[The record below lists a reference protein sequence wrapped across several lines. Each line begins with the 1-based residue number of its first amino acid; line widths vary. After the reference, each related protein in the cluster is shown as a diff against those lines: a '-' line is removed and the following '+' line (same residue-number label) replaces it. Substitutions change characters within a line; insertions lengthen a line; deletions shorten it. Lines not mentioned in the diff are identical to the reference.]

1 MTWCVVQERY
11 ERHHQC
17 IFDEDALTAAVTLSA
32 RYIPDR
38 YLPDKAID
46 AMDEA
51 ASRVRIQT
59 YEARRAAVV
68 GRLHVLEWENL
79 VQVLDA
85 KDEAVQVCC
94 LITCCLP
101 LPPHWPLFHPKSK
114 LPSQLQSKSH
124 SLHVF
129 LLFVAD
135 GHQKMAF
142 YITFIPNGNLQPEVA
157 QLHLG
162 CPAVA
167 TIILC
172 MCSRVA
178 TLRRLKS
185 AESAS
190 CS

>member
-1 MTWCVVQERY
+1 MGVSAQHSSKCIKMMYCVVQERY

-17 IFDEDALTAAVTLSA
+17 IFDEDALIAAITLSA

-85 KDEAVQVCC
+85 KDEAVQVCFDHQ
-94 LITCCLP
+94 LP
-101 LPPHWPLFHPKSK
+101 YLSLDYMFFK
-114 LPSQLQSKSH
+114 LQAF
-124 SLHVF
+124 VCF
-129 LLFVAD
+129 LLNSCQHKPF
-135 GHQKMAF
+135 
-142 YITFIPNGNLQPEVA
+142 
-157 QLHLG
+157 
-162 CPAVA
+162 
-167 TIILC
+167 C
-172 MCSRVA
+172 M
-178 TLRRLKS
+178 T
-185 AESAS
+185 
-190 CS
+190 

>member
-1 MTWCVVQERY
+1 MQERY

-17 IFDEDALTAAVTLSA
+17 IFDEDALIAAVTLST

-46 AMDEA
+46 VMDEA

-94 LITCCLP
+94 LITTCHTFVLT
-101 LPPHWPLFHPKSK
+101 KK
-114 LPSQLQSKSH
+114 NQAQPS
-124 SLHVF
+124 F
-129 LLFVAD
+129 
-135 GHQKMAF
+135 
-142 YITFIPNGNLQPEVA
+142 
-157 QLHLG
+157 
-162 CPAVA
+162 AVSF
-167 TIILC
+167 TPI
-172 MCSRVA
+172 S
-178 TLRRLKS
+178 TYSS
-185 AESAS
+185 A
-190 CS
+190 

>member
-1 MTWCVVQERY
+1 MQERY

-17 IFDEDALTAAVTLSA
+17 IFDEDALIAAVTLSA

-94 LITCCLP
+94 LITTCLTFV
-101 LPPHWPLFHPKSK
+101 LPTPSSNYRPSMLSPV
-114 LPSQLQSKSH
+114 LPSARAFLHDIIPDGSLQS
-124 SLHVF
+124 
-129 LLFVAD
+129 
-135 GHQKMAF
+135 
-142 YITFIPNGNLQPEVA
+142 
-157 QLHLG
+157 
-162 CPAVA
+162 
-167 TIILC
+167 
-172 MCSRVA
+172 
-178 TLRRLKS
+178 
-185 AESAS
+185 
-190 CS
+190 

>member
-1 MTWCVVQERY
+1 MQERY

-17 IFDEDALTAAVTLSA
+17 IFDEDALIAAVTLSA

-94 LITCCLP
+94 LITWCLP
-101 LPPHWPLFHPKSK
+101 FLLTGPCSIYHPRYN
-114 LPSQLQSKSH
+114 LNT
-124 SLHVF
+124 F
-129 LLFVAD
+129 LLFAAVHCTATR
-135 GHQKMAF
+135 KCPSM
-142 YITFIPNGNLQPEVA
+142 
-157 QLHLG
+157 LHDFQQ
-162 CPAVA
+162 
-167 TIILC
+167 
-172 MCSRVA
+172 
-178 TLRRLKS
+178 
-185 AESAS
+185 
-190 CS
+190 

>member
-1 MTWCVVQERY
+1 MQERY

-17 IFDEDALTAAVTLSA
+17 IFDEDALIAAVTLSA

-38 YLPDKAID
+38 CLPDKAID

-94 LITCCLP
+94 LIVTFFC
-101 LPPHWPLFHPKSK
+101 
-114 LPSQLQSKSH
+114 
-124 SLHVF
+124 F
-129 LLFVAD
+129 LLSLISIYF
-135 GHQKMAF
+135 
-142 YITFIPNGNLQPEVA
+142 
-157 QLHLG
+157 
-162 CPAVA
+162 
-167 TIILC
+167 
-172 MCSRVA
+172 
-178 TLRRLKS
+178 S
-185 AESAS
+185 A
-190 CS
+190 

>member
-1 MTWCVVQERY
+1 MQERY

-17 IFDEDALTAAVTLSA
+17 IFDEDALIAAVTLSA

-38 YLPDKAID
+38 CLPDKAID

-94 LITCCLP
+94 LTVTFFC
-101 LPPHWPLFHPKSK
+101 
-114 LPSQLQSKSH
+114 
-124 SLHVF
+124 F
-129 LLFVAD
+129 LLSLISIYF
-135 GHQKMAF
+135 
-142 YITFIPNGNLQPEVA
+142 
-157 QLHLG
+157 
-162 CPAVA
+162 
-167 TIILC
+167 
-172 MCSRVA
+172 
-178 TLRRLKS
+178 S
-185 AESAS
+185 A
-190 CS
+190 

>member
-1 MTWCVVQERY
+1 MGILAVEQTKLTCCFVQERY

-17 IFDEDALTAAVTLSA
+17 LFDDDALPAAVSLSA

-46 AMDEA
+46 VMDEA

-94 LITCCLP
+94 LVTSSLT
-101 LPPHWPLFHPKSK
+101 LSWYNTYK
-114 LPSQLQSKSH
+114 LC
-124 SLHVF
+124 
-129 LLFVAD
+129 A
-135 GHQKMAF
+135 
-142 YITFIPNGNLQPEVA
+142 
-157 QLHLG
+157 
-162 CPAVA
+162 
-167 TIILC
+167 
-172 MCSRVA
+172 
-178 TLRRLKS
+178 
-185 AESAS
+185 SAS
-190 CS
+190 PHTCSLEGCGHC